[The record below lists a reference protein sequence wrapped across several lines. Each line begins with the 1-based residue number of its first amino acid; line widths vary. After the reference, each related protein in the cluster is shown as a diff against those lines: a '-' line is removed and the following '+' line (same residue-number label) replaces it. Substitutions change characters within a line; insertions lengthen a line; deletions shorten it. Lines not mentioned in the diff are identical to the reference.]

1 MKVTRGETKDRQTV
15 LHIEVD
21 EPDVVEQ
28 HMKRAHQK
36 AASRFN
42 IPGFRKGKAPRSVVE
57 RFVGREY
64 LLEEA
69 LETLVPDVVSSVI
82 EKEGIEASSRP
93 SVDIVERD
101 PVVKLDATVPLTPV
115 ATLGEYQDIRFDD
128 KAEEVTDEQVEE
140 SVNRL
145 LEAQATWEQAERP
158 AEAGDLVT
166 ITVNSTVEGE
176 PFISQ
181 QDAEYL
187 ADADNPNPLPGFSAA
202 VLGIEI
208 GSTKQFSLEI
218 PEEFSRTELAGKTA
232 EFEVTVSGVKRKV
245 LPELNDELVKGL
257 GEGLNTVADLR
268 TRIRENLEARAED
281 ALRESLEEKVIDEL
295 VERATFEV
303 APLLIE
309 HEAEHILHDQQH
321 ALAQY
326 NISFE
331 QFMRQTGRTGDELVE
346 QAKQSAEARLKRTL
360 VMDRLADAEGLE
372 PSDEEVSQE
381 IELWKSQP
389 RQGDSQVDYDSE
401 DTRKSVVTVLRRRKA
416 MERAIEIARS
426 TSNDAAKSSK
436 GSAKTGSRRRKKQT
450 ADAGAGTDSGKTTEE
465 KGEE

>member
-1 MKVTRGETKDRQTV
+1 MV

-42 IPGFRKGKAPRSVVE
+42 IPGFRKGKAPRTVVE

-69 LETLVPDVVSSVI
+69 LETLVPDVVNDVI
-82 EKEGIEASSRP
+82 KDEGIEASARP
-93 SVDIVERD
+93 SVEIVERE
-101 PVVKLDATVPLTPV
+101 PVVKLDATVPLPSE
-115 ATLGEYQDIRFDD
+115 ATLGDYKDIRFDD

-140 SVNRL
+140 SIQNL
-145 LEAQATWEQAERP
+145 LNAQATWEDTDQASTD
-158 AEAGDLVT
+158 GDLVT
-166 ITVNSTVEGE
+166 ITVRATVEGE
-176 PFISQ
+176 DFVNQ
-181 QDAEYL
+181 TDAEYL
-187 ADADNPNPLPGFSAA
+187 AASDNPNPVPGFSAE
-202 VLGIEI
+202 VI
-208 GSTKQFSLEI
+208 GMAPGGSKQFSLQI
-218 PEEFSRTELAGKTA
+218 PEDFSRPELAGKSA
-232 EFEVTVSGVKRKV
+232 EFEVSASAVKRKV
-245 LPELNDELVKGL
+245 LPELNDDLVKGL

-268 TRIRENLEARAED
+268 SRIRENLEARAD
-281 ALRESLEEKVIDEL
+281 QALRESLEEKVIDEL
-295 VERATFEV
+295 VERTTFEV

-321 ALAQY
+321 ALARY

-331 QFMRQTGRTGDELVE
+331 QYMRQTGRTGDELVAK
-346 QAKQSAEARLKRTL
+346 AKQSAETRLKRTL
-360 VMDRLADAEGLE
+360 VMDKLADAESIE

-381 IELWKSQP
+381 IELWKAQSQ
-389 RQGDSQVDYDSE
+389 GNDSQVDYDSD

-426 TSNDAAKSSK
+426 TSNGAAKSSK
-436 GSAKTGSRRRKKQT
+436 GGAKTGSRRKKQT
-450 ADAGAGTDSGKTTEE
+450 AAVAEAGTDSEETTEE